1 MITTPDEKT
10 MKGMQNIVASAQHLR
25 VRTMNYSPHRHCRHS
40 TYDDEV
46 KIIL

>member
-1 MITTPDEKT
+1 MITTRDEKT
-10 MKGMQNIVASAQHLR
+10 MKGMQNIVASAGHLR
-25 VRTMNYSPHRHCRHS
+25 VRTMNYSPRHSRHS